1 MSRKVT
7 VIGGGSSMFVPVLLR
22 QILTAPSLRGATV
35 TLMDVDPERLAP
47 MVALAAALA
56 AAEDPELTVESS
68 TDRRAALAGADFV
81 IVAISVGGMDAW
93 ERDIEIPG
101 RHGIFMQIADSIGPG
116 GIARALRHVPVL
128 QEICRDVAEICPDA
142 WVINYTNP
150 ASVNTMAM
158 QSVAGVRSVS
168 LCSCIAYLE
177 SPEWLG
183 AVTGVDPDELMLPP
197 VVGGINHCAGITEM
211 RRRDGSSVLP
221 PRVRT
226 DDAMVDFGL
235 ERYGILP
242 YCSKHWAEFFPQL
255 QQLDEPYRGRAQG
268 LMMKRGLRIY
278 DMREQRARVRRWQ
291 DLADRWSRPENA
303 AEVSLANLPPGDE
316 DRGITVGAVM
326 EALCGGER
334 GVFVVNTGNGGC
346 IPNLPENA
354 IVEVNALV
362 DGYGVHPLVTGPLH
376 PALAAHLTQHVAVQ
390 RLTLAA
396 ALGGR
401 RDDVVLALLHDPLVA
416 ARLEAERVPVLAD
429 EILEANAPYLPRF
442 L

>member
-22 QILTAPSLRGATV
+22 QILTAPSLRGGTV
-35 TLMDVDPERLAP
+35 CLMDVDSDRLEP
-47 MVALAAALA
+47 MVALARALA
-56 AAEDPELTVESS
+56 RAEDPELTVESS
-68 TDRRAALAGADFV
+68 TDRRTALAGADFV

-116 GIARALRHVPVL
+116 GIARALRHVPIL
-128 QEICRDVAEICPDA
+128 QEICRDVAELCPEA

-158 QSVAGVRSVS
+158 QSVPGVRSVS
-168 LCSCIAYLE
+168 LCSCISYLE
-177 SPEWLG
+177 TPEWIE
-183 AVTGVDPDELMLPP
+183 AVTGVDPEDLMLPP
-197 VVGGINHCAGITEM
+197 VVGGINHCAGITEL

-221 PRVRT
+221 PEGRT
-226 DDAMVDFGL
+226 EDALINFGL
-235 ERYGILP
+235 DRYGILP

-255 QQLDEPYRGRAQG
+255 QQLDEPYQGRAQG

-278 DMREQRARVRRWQ
+278 DMQEQRGRVRRWQ
-291 DLADRWSRPENA
+291 ELAARWSEPEHA

-326 EALCGGER
+326 EALSGGER
-334 GVFVVNTGNGGC
+334 GVFVVNTRNGGS
-346 IPNLPENA
+346 IPNLPESA
-354 IVEVNALV
+354 VVEVNAMI
-362 DGYGVHPLVTGPLH
+362 DGYGVHPLQTSPLH
-376 PALAAHLTQHVAVQ
+376 PALAAHLSQHVAVQ
-390 RLTLAA
+390 RLTLTA

-401 RDDVVLALLHDPLVA
+401 RDDAVLALLHDPLVA
-416 ARLEAERVPVLAD
+416 ARLEAELVPVLAD
-429 EILEANAPYLPRF
+429 EILEANAAHLPRF
-442 L
+442 S